1 MPFHPGRAGSD
12 QRAATPPDN
21 LFKPVVTIR
30 AYRGA
35 NTPGTRPRGGEHTMA
50 TKCIKK
56 SGVRDAAGGMNVGA
70 DVYTEVDR
78 RVQEMIKR
86 AAKRARENGR
96 KTLKARDV

>member
-1 MPFHPGRAGSD
+1 
-12 QRAATPPDN
+12 
-21 LFKPVVTIR
+21 
-30 AYRGA
+30 
-35 NTPGTRPRGGEHTMA
+35 MA